1 MIDNIYNK
9 KLMEIMDKHIDLII
23 DCYHKKILKSGILD
37 VVVGSKNL
45 DKCFDSSGIDTGVVF
60 NLNIDNIL
68 LSTDQQLFASI
79 CARHLMAR
87 EESSLINYISENAQT
102 KQCSTDD
109 IIKIIN
115 YVLTEYS
122 CTKDQPCLIFYPRN
136 LYVQLG
142 KKYESD
148 DRVKL
153 RFLDKSSTQVI
164 FMGHKSVKWEWN
176 SECILQ
182 EQNTSLSSNYKS
194 TTDKYHQHRYCM
206 EHGDKIDFRI
216 RSQNEYGII
225 HPENVCVYNL
235 PEPNNKIVET
245 VCE

>member
-1 MIDNIYNK
+1 MIDNTYKK
-9 KLMEIMDKHIDLII
+9 KLVEIMDKRIALIT
-23 DCYHKKILKSGILD
+23 DRYHKQMSVSGILD
-37 VVVGSKNL
+37 VIEVNENL
-45 DKCFDSSGIDTGVVF
+45 DECLGSSFIDAGMTHDLDCDGILRSRDY
-60 NLNIDNIL
+60 N
-68 LSTDQQLFASI
+68 DQYFAQI

-87 EESSLINYISENAQT
+87 EEFSLINYISENAQT

-109 IIKIIN
+109 LIKIIN
-115 YVLTEYS
+115 YILTEYS

-164 FMGHKSVKWEWN
+164 FMGHKSVKWGWN
-176 SECILQ
+176 SEYILQ

-194 TTDKYHQHRYCM
+194 TTDKYHQYIYCM

-216 RSQNEYGII
+216 ISQNEYGII

-235 PEPNNKIVET
+235 PESNN
-245 VCE
+245 